1 MINFWSSETHLYYI
15 GHGFHEKAIR
25 PQIEETTP
33 ISLAMASI
41 APAPAQIPSTAAI
54 AGCRQFL
61 IALTKSPVILV
72 IASNSFHTHFS
83 QWSNNLADITPR
95 AKVFSGTSDDD
106 SFHLFRV
113 YEVSKMVPHFS
124 IGFKS

>member
-1 MINFWSSETHLYYI
+1 MDFKKKLFDRKCGKHTL
-15 GHGFHEKAIR
+15 
-25 PQIEETTP
+25 

-72 IASNSFHTHFS
+72 KASNTFI
-83 QWSNNLADITPR
+83 LIL
-95 AKVFSGTSDDD
+95 VSGPIISLTSPPEQKFFPGYSDDD
-106 SFHLFRV
+106 NFHLLRV

>member
-1 MINFWSSETHLYYI
+1 MDLTKKLFDRECGNHTL
-15 GHGFHEKAIR
+15 
-25 PQIEETTP
+25 
-33 ISLAMASI
+33 ISISMASI
-41 APAPAQIPSTAAI
+41 ALAPAQIPSTAAI
-54 AGCRQFL
+54 TDCRQFL
-61 IALTKSPVILV
+61 IALTKSPAILV

-83 QWSNNLADITPR
+83 QWSNNLAHITPR
-95 AKVFSGTSDDD
+95 AKVFTGTSDDN

>member
-1 MINFWSSETHLYYI
+1 MDLTKKLFDRECGNHTL
-15 GHGFHEKAIR
+15 
-25 PQIEETTP
+25 
-33 ISLAMASI
+33 ISISMASI

-72 IASNSFHTHFS
+72 KASNSFILILVSGPIISLTS
-83 QWSNNLADITPR
+83 PPR
-95 AKVFSGTSDDD
+95 AKVFPGTSDDD